1 MEADHVA
8 RAVQAWLEK
17 KIPAEWFA
25 GVPDVL
31 VDAEEILVIGTLPTP
46 ADEAAEPGEAPDGDG
61 STGSASTSGA
71 IARSARI
78 KHFREETRQ
87 RRVRIA
93 AEAEHRFGRKV
104 SWGAVCGDQQALFT
118 TLSVPMMTRLRLRE
132 RAVLDTLID
141 AGVARSRSDALA
153 WCVRLVGTH
162 QADWIRDLE
171 AALVAVKKLRAEGP
185 DPR

>member
-8 RAVQAWLEK
+8 RAVQAWLAK
-17 KIPAEWFA
+17 RIPADWFLGA
-25 GVPDVL
+25 PEVL
-31 VDAEEILVIGTLPTP
+31 MDAEEILIVGTLPPP
-46 ADEAAEPGEAPDGDG
+46 AEDAAAGEVDAEL
-61 STGSASTSGA
+61 
-71 IARSARI
+71 ARVARI
-78 KHFREETRQ
+78 KRFREETRQ
-87 RRVRIA
+87 RRMRIA

-104 SWGAVCGDQQALFT
+104 SWGAACGDQRMLFT
-118 TLSVPMMTRLRLRE
+118 TLSVPVMTRLRLKE
-132 RAVLDTLID
+132 RAVLDTLIE

-153 WCVRLVGTH
+153 WCVRLVGHH

>member
-8 RAVQAWLEK
+8 RTVSAWLGK

-25 GVPDVL
+25 GLPEVL
-31 VDAEEILVIGTLPTP
+31 VDAEEMLVIGTLP
-46 ADEAAEPGEAPDGDG
+46 EAADGGLETGDG
-61 STGSASTSGA
+61 APSPSSGMA
-71 IARSARI
+71 DLARI
-78 KHFREETRQ
+78 KRFREETRQ
-87 RRVRIA
+87 RRMRIA

-104 SWGAVCGDQQALFT
+104 SWGAVCGDQRALFT
-118 TLSVPMMTRLRLRE
+118 TLSVPVMTRLRLRE

-171 AALVAVKKLRAEGP
+171 AALVAVKKVRAEGP
-185 DPR
+185 DPS